1 MNMPMYSKLKHRSF
15 LAVMYGVLATMLVL
29 PGSAF
34 AADNACQQQGLHIA
48 GAEIRATAPNA
59 PVTGGYLHIHNEGD
73 KAQRLISVHA
83 DFAPHIELHEMK
95 HQDGVMKMAPLP
107 NGITIAAGEIIQLKP
122 GGLHIMFMHLTE
134 QMVPSQMHKVGL
146 MFDGCGALPAM
157 FMVVANPG
165 HNHAHSGS
173 GTHKH
178 QH

>member
-1 MNMPMYSKLKHRSF
+1 MFFKLKHRPF
-15 LAVMYGVLATMLVL
+15 PAVIYGLLAAIFVL
-29 PGSAF
+29 PGGAF

-73 KAQRLISVHA
+73 MAQRLISVHA

-95 HQDGVMKMAPLP
+95 YQDGVMKMAPLP
-107 NGITIAAGEIIQLKP
+107 NGISIDAGEMIQLKL

-134 QMVPSQMHKVGL
+134 QMVPSQMHKVRL

-157 FMVVANPG
+157 FMVVENPG
-165 HNHAHSGS
+165 KNHAHGATD
-173 GTHKH
+173 THKH